1 EPLAS
6 TPHAEGQPE
15 MIGRSPAMARLRHE
29 IDVVASSELNVLIL
43 GETGVG
49 KELIAKAV
57 HQGSPRAKAP
67 LIYLNCAALPESVA

>member
-1 EPLAS
+1 
-6 TPHAEGQPE
+6 

-57 HQGSPRAKAP
+57 HGGSPRAHAP
-67 LIYLNCAALPESVA
+67 WSTSTAPPCPNPWPRASCSAT